1 MLGFC
6 TIGWHRAGKASG
18 ISAGLPAAF
27 EELHPMKRMLLLAA
41 LAGTLPAAAVLAQAP
56 AGQLNLDRAQTIAK
70 EVCAA
75 CHGADGNSAT
85 AVNPSI
91 AAQPAEYI
99 TLQLA
104 HFKAGLRV
112 NPVMQAIASTL
123 TPEEMTAVGV
133 YFSRQKPKGLAAK
146 DAALVTAGQKLF
158 RGGDATTGV
167 PACAACHAPNGA
179 GMAKNYPRLAGQHAD
194 YTYAQLK
201 AFRAGERG
209 ADKDGKDVNGA
220 IMVTIAARMT
230 DAQMKAAAEYT
241 SGLR

>member
-1 MLGFC
+1 
-6 TIGWHRAGKASG
+6 
-18 ISAGLPAAF
+18 
-27 EELHPMKRMLLLAA
+27 MKRMLLLAA
-41 LAGTLPAAAVLAQAP
+41 LAGTLSRGRGLAQAP
-56 AGQLNLDRAQTIAK
+56 AGGPDLDRAQTIAK

-91 AAQPAEYI
+91 AGQPAEYI
-99 TLQLA
+99 TLQLS
-104 HFKAGLRV
+104 HFKSGLRV
-112 NPVMQAIASTL
+112 NPVMQAMAATL
-123 TPEEMTAVGV
+123 QPEEMTALGV

-158 RGGDATTGV
+158 RGGDMATGI

-179 GMAKNYPRLAGQHAD
+179 GVAKNYPRLAGQYAD

-201 AFRAGERG
+201 AFKAGERG

-220 IMVTIAARMT
+220 IMVTVAARMT
-230 DAQMKAAAEYT
+230 DAQMKAIAEYT